1 MQLTVNGEVIMV
13 AVITL
18 ADFLTERGI
27 LGQRIAVEL
36 NRQIVP
42 KSNFHTTFLSDG
54 DVLEIV
60 QAIGGG

>member
-13 AVITL
+13 AVTTL
-18 ADFLTERGI
+18 ADFLTEQGI

-42 KSNFHTTFLSDG
+42 KLNFHTTFLSDG